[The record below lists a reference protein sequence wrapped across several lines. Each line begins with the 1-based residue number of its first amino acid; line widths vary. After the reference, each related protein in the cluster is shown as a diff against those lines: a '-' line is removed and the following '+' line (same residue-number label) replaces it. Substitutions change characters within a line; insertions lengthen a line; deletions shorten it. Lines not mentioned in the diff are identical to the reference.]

1 MALSVANVGLDCE
14 DVWRVANFWSA
25 ALGQSVDEGS
35 SEAFASIGGAN
46 VQRTQPAWFFHK
58 VPEPATT
65 KNRVHVDLIDPGEN
79 RVARLVDLG
88 ARVIEEH
95 DIGVHSW
102 TVMEDPEG
110 HVFCVAA
117 KVYGG

>member
-1 MALSVANVGLDCE
+1 VALYLVNVGLDCE

-25 ALGQSVDEGS
+25 ALERPIDEGS
-35 SEAFASIGGAN
+35 SDVFASIGGADE
-46 VQRTQPAWFFHK
+46 QRTQPAWFFHQ
-58 VPEPATT
+58 VPEPQTT
-65 KNRVHVDLIDPGEN
+65 KNRVHVDLVDPSEE

-88 ARVIEEH
+88 ARVIQDH
-95 DIGVHSW
+95 DIGFHSW

-117 KVYGG
+117 KVYAG